1 MAEPAKYY
9 DTRSE
14 FWRRCFVQADD
25 YDTYLSQSDKQK
37 ADRWH
42 ELAGRLPQLDAAAV
56 ARLSGFDRVVHVL
69 MYSGVWCGDCVRQG
83 PMIRQLTDAAGENVC
98 LRIIE
103 RGANDELID
112 ELRIVGA
119 ERVPVVVFLTEDFW
133 EIGRFGDRMLS
144 TYRRKAQ
151 RDLGASCPVA
161 YNIPENELAVE
172 RDEWL
177 DVFERMLLMARLSP
191 PLRQRHND

>member
-1 MAEPAKYY
+1 MSEQPKYF

-42 ELAGRLPQLDAAAV
+42 ELAGRLPQLGAEQA
-56 ARLSGFDRVVHVL
+56 ARLNGFNRAVNVL
-69 MYSGVWCGDCVRQG
+69 LYSGVWCGDCVRQG
-83 PMIRQLTDAAGENVC
+83 PMIRQLTEAAGEQVS

-103 RGANDELID
+103 RGANDELVD

-119 ERVPVVVFLTEDFW
+119 QRVPIVVFLTEDFW
-133 EIGRFGDRMLS
+133 EIGRFGDRLLS

-161 YNIPENELAVE
+161 YATPTDELAAE

-177 DVFERMLLMARLSP
+177 DIFERMLLMARLSP
-191 PLRQRHND
+191 PLRQRHGD